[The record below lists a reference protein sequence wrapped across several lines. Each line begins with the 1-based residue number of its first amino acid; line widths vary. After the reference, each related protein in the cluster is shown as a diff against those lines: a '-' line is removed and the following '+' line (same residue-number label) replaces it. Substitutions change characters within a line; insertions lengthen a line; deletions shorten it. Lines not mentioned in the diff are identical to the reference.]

1 MKGMLQYVHG
11 NTPLHRL
18 SPLVKL
24 LLAIAICALCFAA
37 NSLPLLLALIALD
50 VGLGFLG
57 GIGRQ
62 TLRTLLALCKFT
74 SIIFLLQ
81 IFFVPSGNALL
92 TLPLGLRIT
101 DQGLRF
107 SALICLRLIGA
118 TLPLTVMLTVTR
130 LPDLTRALVRT
141 LHIPYRYA
149 FAFTTAI
156 RFIPILARDMA
167 AVIEAQTARGV
178 ELDGNLF
185 QRLRLLLPLCVP
197 LLVSSVRKIESGAI
211 SAELRGFNLRAG
223 RS

>member
-1 MKGMLQYVHG
+1 
-11 NTPLHRL
+11 
-18 SPLVKL
+18 
-24 LLAIAICALCFAA
+24 
-37 NSLPLLLALIALD
+37 
-50 VGLGFLG
+50 
-57 GIGRQ
+57 
-62 TLRTLLALCKFT
+62 
-74 SIIFLLQ
+74 
-81 IFFVPSGNALL
+81 
-92 TLPLGLRIT
+92 
-101 DQGLRF
+101 
-107 SALICLRLIGA
+107 
-118 TLPLTVMLTVTR
+118 MLTVTR